1 MEASNSAKLLNN
13 WPLLVGLAEVMVPP
27 HPLPGPQHTLHNGG
41 AYIWNLRTSAILTL
55 CVYALFNCNRVI
67 LGLLSLAGFGS
78 LAIGMWLGNTA
89 DATAPLPRSSCIIS
103 HVSHCRRIGGRMDL
117 FIFGGVI
124 RDETESRILMNE
136 SLIVAVDVANIL
148 MHHFGDP
155 LLAGSFAWLASALS
169 AVLIARLMLNM
180 HEVADTDGMTIG
192 EVASEESLSVEWN
205 TIDDDSIPMEQM
217 GGHMW
222 NRASWGHGSH
232 LE

>member
-1 MEASNSAKLLNN
+1 M
-13 WPLLVGLAEVMVPP
+13 VGEPVSPVSMISVLTDHLFM
-27 HPLPGPQHTLHNGG
+27 
-41 AYIWNLRTSAILTL
+41 TSA
-55 CVYALFNCNRVI
+55 
-67 LGLLSLAGFGS
+67 
-78 LAIGMWLGNTA
+78 
-89 DATAPLPRSSCIIS
+89 S
-103 HVSHCRRIGGRMDL
+103 HS
-117 FIFGGVI
+117 
-124 RDETESRILMNE
+124 
-136 SLIVAVDVANIL
+136 
-148 MHHFGDP
+148 
-155 LLAGSFAWLASALS
+155 LS